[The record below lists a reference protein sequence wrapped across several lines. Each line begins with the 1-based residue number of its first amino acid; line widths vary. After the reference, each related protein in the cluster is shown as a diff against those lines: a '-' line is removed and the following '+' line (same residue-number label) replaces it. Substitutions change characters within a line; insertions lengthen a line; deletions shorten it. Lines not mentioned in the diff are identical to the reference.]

1 MNTRALELR
10 KRHPASAGTPVPES
24 EENRHEKDQME
35 VQEYLVENLVRPV
48 QHENWNASVL
58 VLVEFPSCPCEL
70 GFDFLKGLCF

>member
-35 VQEYLVENLVRPV
+35 PRHAGISRGKSREAGAAR
-48 QHENWNASVL
+48 
-58 VLVEFPSCPCEL
+58 EL
-70 GFDFLKGLCF
+70 ECQCIGVG